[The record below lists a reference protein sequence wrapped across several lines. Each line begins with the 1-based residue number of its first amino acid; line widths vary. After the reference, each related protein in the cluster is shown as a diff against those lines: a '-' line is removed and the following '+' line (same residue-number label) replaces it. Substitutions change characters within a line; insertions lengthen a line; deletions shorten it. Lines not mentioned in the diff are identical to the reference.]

1 MAAHT
6 HLKEQS
12 VDDLASL
19 LDKQLANQWL
29 NILNIIATLMGINRE
44 AIKNKSKRTVKK
56 LKEKAY
62 GDILSD
68 ADKKWWW

>member
-1 MAAHT
+1 MAVNT
-6 HLKEQS
+6 NLEEQS

-29 NILNIIATLMGINRE
+29 NILNVIATLMGINCE

>member
-62 GDILSD
+62 EDILPD
-68 ADKKWWW
+68 AEKTWWR

>member
-1 MAAHT
+1 MAVNT
-6 HLKEQS
+6 NLEEQS

-68 ADKKWWW
+68 ANKKWWW

>member
-1 MAAHT
+1 MAVNT
-6 HLKEQS
+6 NLEEQS

>member
-1 MAAHT
+1 MAAYT
-6 HLKEQS
+6 NLEEQS

-29 NILNIIATLMGINRE
+29 NILNVIATLMGINRE

>member
-1 MAAHT
+1 MAVNT
-6 HLKEQS
+6 NLEEQS
-12 VDDLASL
+12 DDDLASL

-29 NILNIIATLMGINRE
+29 NILNVIATLMGINRE

>member
-1 MAAHT
+1 MAVNT
-6 HLKEQS
+6 NLEEQS

-29 NILNIIATLMGINRE
+29 KILNVIATLMGINRE

>member
-1 MAAHT
+1 MAVNT
-6 HLKEQS
+6 NLEEQS

-29 NILNIIATLMGINRE
+29 NILNVIATLMGINRE

>member
-29 NILNIIATLMGINRE
+29 YILNIVAILMGNNFE
-44 AIKNKSKRTVKK
+44 GIKNKSKRTVKK

-62 GDILSD
+62 EDILPD
-68 ADKKWWW
+68 AEKTWWR

>member
-1 MAAHT
+1 MAAYT
-6 HLKEQS
+6 NLEEQS

-19 LDKQLANQWL
+19 LDKQLPNQWL
-29 NILNIIATLMGINRE
+29 NILNIVATLMGINGE